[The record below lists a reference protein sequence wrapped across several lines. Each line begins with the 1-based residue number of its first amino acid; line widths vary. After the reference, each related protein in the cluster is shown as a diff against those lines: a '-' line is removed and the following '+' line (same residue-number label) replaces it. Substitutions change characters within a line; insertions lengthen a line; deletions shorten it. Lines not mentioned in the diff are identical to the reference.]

1 MCFWKGNHR
10 GKTPFSFY
18 HIKGTCYKHDLSLI
32 MLTFTS
38 LRLYWSNLSIARIS
52 LSLVPPLK
60 FPCSLK
66 GRVCP
71 TLKALVLSSIL
82 QGEEVHKLFG
92 ILYRFVPPP
101 HLPTQPFIYITMD
114 SLIYFVHQG
123 IIWYH
128 FFWHSTCSSFGHSE
142 LLVWPLCYFVLLPL
156 TCIVSTSLLPATI
169 RWSK

>member
-38 LRLYWSNLSIARIS
+38 LRLYWLNLSIARIS

-101 HLPTQPFIYITMD
+101 FAYSAIYLYHYGLTHLFCTSGYN
-114 SLIYFVHQG
+114 LIPLFLT
-123 IIWYH
+123 
-128 FFWHSTCSSFGHSE
+128 FN
-142 LLVWPLCYFVLLPL
+142 LL
-156 TCIVSTSLLPATI
+156 
-169 RWSK
+169 